1 MPHAAKK
8 KKKKKKKKYR
18 FSYMV
23 FVSWWQSQKLCAGVL
38 TISERCTKW
47 HDFCCEKN
55 HPF

>member
-1 MPHAAKK
+1 MPHAAK